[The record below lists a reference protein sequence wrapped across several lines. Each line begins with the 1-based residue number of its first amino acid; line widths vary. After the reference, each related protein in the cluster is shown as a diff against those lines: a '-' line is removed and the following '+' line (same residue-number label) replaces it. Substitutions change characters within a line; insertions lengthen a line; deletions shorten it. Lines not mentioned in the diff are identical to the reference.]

1 MLANLYTEILRDEL
15 LKPLKYYDHQIEDVY
30 FQQDNN
36 PKYISK
42 LIGQEEVL
50 GQWFQSSYMPGTVSG
65 S

>member
-15 LKPLKYYDHQIEDVY
+15 LKSLKYYDHQIEDVY

-50 GQWFQSSYMPGTVSG
+50 GQ
-65 S
+65 